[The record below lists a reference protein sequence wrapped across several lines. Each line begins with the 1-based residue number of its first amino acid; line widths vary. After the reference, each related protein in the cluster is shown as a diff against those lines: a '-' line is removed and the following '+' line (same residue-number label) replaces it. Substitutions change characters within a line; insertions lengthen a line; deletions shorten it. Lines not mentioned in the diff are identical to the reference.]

1 MIWSVSIIRAVS
13 CLIMLAAIS
22 GAARAEDQRMPRKKP
37 PAATEEPKYKID
49 FSDVPAS
56 NSPAP
61 PPGTSS
67 LMRRDPDSGLPFL
80 GLKLSKPIGN

>member
-1 MIWSVSIIRAVS
+1 MARSVSIIRALGCVA
-13 CLIMLAAIS
+13 LLAAIS
-22 GAARAEDQRMPRKKP
+22 CAAHADDQRVPRKKP
-37 PAATEEPKYKID
+37 PAAIEEPKYKID

-80 GLKLSKPIGN
+80 GLKLSKPLGN